1 MALPLV
7 TGAREPVWAAACVV
21 EDEQRIASLADVL
34 AEREGPRVDR
44 QAAFLA
50 VRQLELSRGM
60 RLSERQAEVAKG
72 LLTSGHSLD
81 LVVGV
86 AGQGKTTTLAA
97 VRSGFEAAGYT
108 VLGTATSG
116 QAAKALGE
124 GAGIESRTVA
134 SLTWRLE
141 HNREVLSPRHV
152 LILDESGMTSDADVG
167 RLLAAVEASGAKLVA
182 VGDYRQLDAVGPGG
196 ALEALS
202 KRHPGHVWALRDNL
216 RQVDP
221 AERHALDHLRAG
233 HVPTAVNW
241 YLGQGRVHPAPS
253 RAQATSDMVMAWA
266 ADVVEG
272 RDALMV
278 AYHRDS
284 VEALN
289 RAARA
294 VWGKLGRL
302 SGPEL
307 EAPGGRR
314 FRAGDRVVTLAPGP
328 DGAWVTS
335 QRAVVT
341 ARSTP
346 RPGP

>member
-1 MALPLV
+1 
-7 TGAREPVWAAACVV
+7 
-21 EDEQRIASLADVL
+21 
-34 AEREGPRVDR
+34 
-44 QAAFLA
+44 
-50 VRQLELSRGM
+50 
-60 RLSERQAEVAKG
+60 
-72 LLTSGHSLD
+72 
-81 LVVGV
+81 
-86 AGQGKTTTLAA
+86 
-97 VRSGFEAAGYT
+97 
-108 VLGTATSG
+108 
-116 QAAKALGE
+116 
-124 GAGIESRTVA
+124 
-134 SLTWRLE
+134 
-141 HNREVLSPRHV
+141 
-152 LILDESGMTSDADVG
+152 MTSDADVG

-216 RQVDP
+216 RQVDHG
-221 AERHALDHLRAG
+221 ERHALDHLRAG
-233 HVPTAVNW
+233 QVPTAVNW
-241 YLGQGRVHPAPS
+241 YLGNGRVHPAPS
-253 RAQATSDMVMAWA
+253 RAQATSDMAMAWA
-266 ADVVEG
+266 ADVVGG

-294 VWGKLGRL
+294 VWAKLGRL

-314 FRAGDRVVTLAPGP
+314 YRAGDRVVTLAPGP

-341 ARSTP
+341 SVDPDARTLTAVTPEGTELRMGPSTCVP
-346 RPGP
+346 TSSGTPTPSRPIGPKVPPWTSPTPSRTAAAVSWPTWP